1 MISAALAV
9 LETEEQRNAL
19 SALYNENEERYL
31 KAALSKLHNLQDAE
45 DTVQEAF
52 LQIASN
58 PELFF
63 KVEPK
68 QRAYYAYIIV
78 RNVAVDLFKS
88 KNKVVFDEYNEDL
101 PCDDYA
107 NSLEDEFIAKTSRN
121 ELMQFI
127 QNLPELQRDVLALRC
142 LQGLSIA
149 ETAERLNISQAA
161 VKKRLHC
168 ARKAIFEFVNK
179 EENNNE

>member
-45 DTVQEAF
+45 DAVQEAF

-88 KNKVVFDEYNEDL
+88 KNKVVFDEYNE
-101 PCDDYA
+101 
-107 NSLEDEFIAKTSRN
+107 E
-121 ELMQFI
+121 
-127 QNLPELQRDVLALRC
+127 
-142 LQGLSIA
+142 
-149 ETAERLNISQAA
+149 
-161 VKKRLHC
+161 
-168 ARKAIFEFVNK
+168 
-179 EENNNE
+179 

>member
-45 DTVQEAF
+45 DAVQEAF

-101 PCDDYA
+101 PCDDY
-107 NSLEDEFIAKTSRN
+107 IAKTSRN

>member
-19 SALYNENEERYL
+19 SELYHENKERYL
-31 KAALSKLHNLQDAE
+31 KLALSKLHNLQDAE
-45 DTVQEAF
+45 DAVQEAF
-52 LQIASN
+52 LQIAAK

-88 KNKVVFDEYNEDL
+88 KNKMAVNEYNEDL

-107 NSLEDEFIAKTSRN
+107 NSLEDEFIAKISRN
-121 ELMQFI
+121 KLMKFI
-127 QNLPELQRDVLALRC
+127 QNLPEQQRDVLALRC

-149 ETAERLNISQAA
+149 EIAERLNISQAA
-161 VKKRLHC
+161 VKKRLYR
-168 ARKAIFEFVNK
+168 ARKAVYEFVN
-179 EENNNE
+179 EEKNNNE